1 MDRTREN
8 FPEKTDSAYK
18 SAYKSTYKPEDKIA
32 DRNASENSDK
42 DAGKATAESASTAQK
57 NFYCLYIRTGLEW
70 DFVREMQPVLDSGE
84 SPCRGRLYCLGKQMR
99 LKNGKEYI
107 DTIFPSYVFWETDSF
122 EGFSVLQKGK
132 GFVKILPHNSEPAP
146 LNSTDVSVVCSFLKY
161 GTVMPIL
168 HVDFD
173 VNDKIQILDGLF
185 KGQEGLVVAV
195 NRRNKRVNLEIQ
207 FMNGTRIIGL
217 SYELIKK
224 VKE

>member
-1 MDRTREN
+1 MYHPQNGFQPTSVSREIIVTGKG
-8 FPEKTDSAYK
+8 E
-18 SAYKSTYKPEDKIA
+18 I
-32 DRNASENSDK
+32 
-42 DAGKATAESASTAQK
+42 DAQPDTAQVVMEV
-57 NFYCLYIRTGLEW
+57 RTEGKDVSQAQQENALIMNR
-70 DFVREMQPVLDSGE
+70 VINSLVALNIPREAIQTTA
-84 SPCRGRLYCLGKQMR
+84 Y
-99 LKNGKEYI
+99 
-107 DTIFPSYVFWETDSF
+107 TIFPSYVFWETDSF

-168 HVDFD
+168 QVDFD

-207 FMNGTRIIGL
+207 FMNGTRVIGL

-224 VKE
+224 MKE